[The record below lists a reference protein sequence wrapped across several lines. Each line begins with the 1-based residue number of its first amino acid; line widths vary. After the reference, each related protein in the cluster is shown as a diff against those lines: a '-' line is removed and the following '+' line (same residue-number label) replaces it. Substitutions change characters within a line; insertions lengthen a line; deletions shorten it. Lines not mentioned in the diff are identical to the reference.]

1 MPDIGQMTKSSYLK
15 RSDLGRGKLLTI
27 RECVQEVI
35 KGDSGPEEKWVLYFE
50 EEEKGMVLN
59 STNAQIIAQFSG
71 ERNSDLWGG
80 IQLVAY
86 DEPNVS
92 MGGKLVG
99 GIRVRQ
105 PRPQGQPA
113 AQRQQPAPQRQ
124 APAASDLDAQPDDI
138 PF

>member
-1 MPDIGQMTKSSYLK
+1 MPDISQMTKSSYLK
-15 RSDLGRGKLLTI
+15 RADLGAGKLLTI
-27 RECVQEVI
+27 RECVQEVM

-59 STNAQIIAQFSG
+59 PTNAQIIAQFSG
-71 ERNSDLWGG
+71 ERNSDNWNG
-80 IQLVAY
+80 IKIVAY

-99 GIRVRQ
+99 GIRVRA
-105 PRPQGQPA
+105 PRGKA
-113 AQRQQPAPQRQ
+113 AQPAPATKP
-124 APAASDLDAQPDDI
+124 APPPPDVDADEGQDI

>member
-27 RECVQEVI
+27 RECIQEII
-35 KGDSGPEEKWVLYFE
+35 KGDSGPEEKWVLHFD

-59 STNAQIIAQFSG
+59 STNAQIIAQFTG
-71 ERNSDLWGG
+71 QRDSDLWAGDK
-80 IQLVAY
+80 LVAY

-99 GIRVRQ
+99 GIRVRA
-105 PRPQGQPA
+105 PKQGSA
-113 AQRQQPAPQRQ
+113 APAPQKA
-124 APAASDLDAQPDDI
+124 APAKPTEPEKTDIEPDDI

>member
-1 MPDIGQMTKSSYLK
+1 MTKSSYLK

-27 RECVQEVI
+27 NRCVEETL
-35 KGDSGPEEKWVLYFE
+35 KGDSGPEDKWILYFD

-71 ERNSDLWGG
+71 ERNSDNWHG
-80 IQLVAY
+80 IKVVAY
-86 DEPNVS
+86 DDPNVS

-99 GIRVRQ
+99 GIRVRA
-105 PRPQGQPA
+105 PKPGSVPPP
-113 AQRQQPAPQRQ
+113 QQPSTPTT
-124 APAASDLDAQPDDI
+124 PDADDSI